1 VTELDPG
8 IGGGELPL
16 DLALVGV
23 GGVLPGD
30 EFGVEGVDIGDAPV
44 EAFCC

>member
-1 VTELDPG
+1 VAEFHAG
-8 IGGGELPL
+8 VCRGELPL